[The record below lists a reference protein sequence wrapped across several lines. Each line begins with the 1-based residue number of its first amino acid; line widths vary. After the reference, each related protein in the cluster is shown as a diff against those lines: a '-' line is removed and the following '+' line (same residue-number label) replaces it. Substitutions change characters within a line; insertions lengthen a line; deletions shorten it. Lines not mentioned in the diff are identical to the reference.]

1 MPDPIS
7 IMSPGRAH
15 LVGIG
20 GAGMRALAEYLL
32 DGGWTLTGSDLD
44 TQTPGLR
51 ALAERGVGLASGHNR
66 DHLSEETDLVIHSA
80 AVPSTNPER
89 SAARDRN
96 LPDLSYVDLLELL
109 CRDREAIGIAGT
121 HGKSTTTA
129 LCSWIL
135 ESSGADPGY
144 LCGAELVG
152 KRRGGRAGAGPHLVV
167 ECCEFRR
174 HFLKIPV
181 RTAAILS
188 VEPDHFDCYGSIA
201 ETVDAFAAFAQ
212 NLPADGLLLWNAA
225 CAGAA
230 QAIAGATCRTESF
243 AVGAPADWTVANVA
257 CSGRETGFEI
267 VHHGAV
273 VTHVRLPMP
282 GRHNVANALAAAVL
296 CLNHG
301 VAPEQVVE
309 GLASFPGLRRRFEF
323 RGTWRGAVLVDD
335 YAHHPTEIRA
345 ALQAAREVCPGRR
358 LRCVFQPHQR
368 RRTEELMDEFAGALV
383 EADDVIVMP
392 VFSARESDDRA
403 NETLSRELAMRTKE
417 QGGRAEFGTSLDR
430 IAATLETDVREG
442 DVLITLGAGDIY
454 RLHDR
459 FDRTIL

>member
-1 MPDPIS
+1 
-7 IMSPGRAH
+7 
-15 LVGIG
+15 
-20 GAGMRALAEYLL
+20 MRALAEYLL

-152 KRRGGRAGAGPHLVV
+152 KRRGGRAGAGPYLVV

-188 VEPDHFDCYGSIA
+188 VEPDHFDCYGSLA

-230 QAIAGATCRTESF
+230 RRS
-243 AVGAPADWTVANVA
+243 
-257 CSGRETGFEI
+257 
-267 VHHGAV
+267 
-273 VTHVRLPMP
+273 
-282 GRHNVANALAAAVL
+282 
-296 CLNHG
+296 
-301 VAPEQVVE
+301 PEQP
-309 GLASFPGLRRRFEF
+309 A
-323 RGTWRGAVLVDD
+323 
-335 YAHHPTEIRA
+335 
-345 ALQAAREVCPGRR
+345 GRR
-358 LRCVFQPHQR
+358 ALRSVPRPTGLWRMLPVPVGRPDSRLFITGRSSRMSGCRCRADTMSRTRWR
-368 RRTEELMDEFAGALV
+368 RQSCA
-383 EADDVIVMP
+383 
-392 VFSARESDDRA
+392 
-403 NETLSRELAMRTKE
+403 
-417 QGGRAEFGTSLDR
+417 
-430 IAATLETDVREG
+430 
-442 DVLITLGAGDIY
+442 
-454 RLHDR
+454 
-459 FDRTIL
+459 